1 MFRGLYLFG
10 YDMGKPDK
18 ARGKLVIISGPSG
31 VGKGTICAE
40 VAKRLGNVLIS
51 VSVTTRPQGKDEVN
65 GREYW
70 FVSPEEFH
78 RRINEG
84 MLLEYAEVFGYLYG
98 TTKDKVEEALSAGK
112 TVILEIDVQ
121 GGKKVKVIYPQAVMI
136 FILPPDQRELA
147 RRLSGRGRDE
157 VEVAEK
163 RLDEAGTEI
172 ASAFQYYEHMVI
184 NDDLDQAV
192 SEVIKIIEQ
201 TIGEKV

>member
-1 MFRGLYLFG
+1 MVSIALGSGMVRT
-10 YDMGKPDK
+10 DI

-70 FVSPEEFH
+70 FVSPQEFQ
-78 RRINEG
+78 RRIDED
-84 MLLEYAEVFGYLYG
+84 LFLEYAEVFGYLYG
-98 TTKDKVEEALSAGK
+98 TSKDEVENALSSGK
-112 TVILEIDVQ
+112 TIILEIDVQ

-136 FILPPDQRELA
+136 FILPPDQKELA

-157 VEVAEK
+157 VEVAEQ
-163 RLDEAGTEI
+163 RLDEAGAEI

-184 NDDLDQAV
+184 NDDLNQAV
-192 SEVIKIIEQ
+192 SEVINIIEQ
-201 TIGEKV
+201 TIGEQV

>member
-1 MFRGLYLFG
+1 MVR
-10 YDMGKPDK
+10 PDI
-18 ARGKLVIISGPSG
+18 ARGKLVVISGPSG

-40 VAKRLGNVLIS
+40 VAKRLGNVHIS

-70 FVSPEEFH
+70 FVSPQEFQ
-78 RRINEG
+78 RRIDED
-84 MLLEYAEVFGYLYG
+84 LFLEYAAVFGYLYG
-98 TTKDKVEEALSAGK
+98 TSKNEVENALSSGK
-112 TVILEIDVQ
+112 TIILEIDVQ

-136 FILPPDQRELA
+136 FILPPDQKELA
-147 RRLSGRGRDE
+147 RRLCGRGRDE
-157 VEVAEK
+157 VDVAEK
-163 RLDEAGTEI
+163 RLDGAGTEI

-184 NDDLDQAV
+184 NDDLKQAV

>member
-1 MFRGLYLFG
+1 M
-10 YDMGKPDK
+10 
-18 ARGKLVIISGPSG
+18 IISGPSG

-51 VSVTTRPQGKDEVN
+51 VSVTTRTQGKDEEN

-70 FVSPEEFH
+70 FVSPQEFQ
-78 RRINEG
+78 RRIDED
-84 MLLEYAEVFGYLYG
+84 LFLEYAEVFGYLYG
-98 TTKDKVEEALSAGK
+98 TSKDEVENALSSGK
-112 TVILEIDVQ
+112 TIILEIDVQ

-136 FILPPDQRELA
+136 FILPPDQKELA

-157 VEVAEK
+157 VEVSEK

-184 NDDLDQAV
+184 NDDLNQAV

>member
-1 MFRGLYLFG
+1 MV
-10 YDMGKPDK
+10 KPDI

-51 VSVTTRPQGKDEVN
+51 VSVTTRTQGKDEEN

-70 FVSPEEFH
+70 FVSPQEFQ
-78 RRINEG
+78 RRIDED
-84 MLLEYAEVFGYLYG
+84 LFLEYAEVFGYLYG
-98 TTKDKVEEALSAGK
+98 TSKDEVENALSSGK
-112 TVILEIDVQ
+112 TIILEIDVQ

-136 FILPPDQRELA
+136 FILPPDQKELA

-157 VEVAEK
+157 VEVSEK

-184 NDDLDQAV
+184 NDDLNQAV